1 MQSAFYTTILI
12 LSLFETFANNLPETS
27 VGLAVDERASGDA
40 VATAA
45 VVFSLNV
52 AAIALI
58 VSVPNTKQCLG

>member
-1 MQSAFYTTILI
+1 LQSAFYTTILI